1 MMPMPPHFATALL
14 RACCSRAR
22 CEEIEGDLHELF
34 VRQVER
40 EGISRAQRA
49 YVVAVV
55 GVCLR
60 QLGARTQRAL
70 TRPMSAG
77 PRGRVYPFRV
87 LACLAIGAAL
97 IAPLDEPW
105 FVFIRNALLI
115 AYPIVELLLLASVFA
130 NKQGRIR
137 L

>member
-1 MMPMPPHFATALL
+1 MTPTPPRLATALL

-40 EGISRAQRA
+40 DGRSRARRA
-49 YVVAVV
+49 YVVAVAS
-55 GVCLR
+55 VCVR
-60 QLGARTQRAL
+60 QLGARTQRTL

-77 PRGRVYPFRV
+77 PRGRVYPLRV

-115 AYPIVELLLLASVFA
+115 AYPVVELLLLASVFG
-130 NKQGRIR
+130 KKRGPLRF
-137 L
+137 